1 VGSDERGDAGWVP
14 GFGPGPGQQQPG
26 WAGPPAGPQVG
37 PPAGPPAGPQ
47 VGPQVG
53 PGGQSRAGA
62 NAPQLMPDGT
72 YGWVDP
78 GHEPQRPDFP
88 DVAPPAGARSRLLD
102 AEPPPPR
109 KGRRWWIAAAVVVLL
124 AAAAAGAA
132 FGIPEVGVALGLR
145 PSPRELATTAG
156 TSFLTDWQGNNYAG
170 MQALV
175 ADKTDDMNRVYGGM
189 AQRLHIT
196 KVVAHPG
203 KLDAVGT
210 AMPYDAT
217 VTLQGLGDVTWSS
230 TVHLVEQSGVWKV
243 KFTADTVYPG
253 LGNAQRLELETAPGQ
268 RGDVVDRN
276 GKPLSGDPDLA
287 VNVLGTVKNGAGATG
302 LERAFNDK
310 LAGRSSTRLQIVDV
324 SLKQTLQVVQQ
335 WQAQA
340 GQTVTTTFD
349 LDMQRKAEQALAGV
363 KVKAALVAIDTK
375 TGEVRAMASH
385 PTAGLATAFAGGYA
399 PGSTFKIVTATAAL
413 MNGMTP
419 SSTVECPTKLT
430 VDGRTFQNAEKAPDS
445 KPTLTQAFA
454 ESCNT
459 AFMNVGL
466 SLPAGAL
473 QKAAELYG
481 FNATTPPLPISSVGG
496 QAPAPAGKTE
506 LAADAIGQG
515 KVEASPLQ
523 LASVAAGVASGTWH
537 QPHLIADCPDCKS
550 NPIPVAAS
558 LQPLM
563 RAVVTSGTGTA
574 AAGVKGGPVYAKTGT
589 AEFGTG
595 NPPQTHAWFVG
606 WQNDLAFAV
615 YVDEGAFGGTVAAPI
630 AASFL
635 NSLP

>member
-1 VGSDERGDAGWVP
+1 MGSDERSDAGWVP

-26 WAGPPAGPQVG
+26 WSGQQAGSGGPTRG
-37 PPAGPPAGPQ
+37 
-47 VGPQVG
+47 
-53 PGGQSRAGA
+53 GA
-62 NAPQLMPDGT
+62 NAPQLLPDGT
-72 YGWVDP
+72 YGWADP

-88 DVAPPAGARSRLLD
+88 DVARPAGARPRFLD

-109 KGRRWWIAAAVVVLL
+109 KGRRWWIAAGVVVLL
-124 AAAAAGAA
+124 VAGAAGAA

-145 PSPRELATTAG
+145 PSPRELATKAG
-156 TSFLTDWQGNNYAG
+156 TGFLTDWQGGNYAG

-189 AQRLHIT
+189 VQRLHIT
-196 KVVAHPG
+196 KVVARPG

-210 AMPYDAT
+210 ALPYDAT
-217 VTLQGLGDVTWSS
+217 VTLQGLGDVNWSS

-243 KFTADTVYPG
+243 KFTSDTVYPG
-253 LGNAQRLELETAPGQ
+253 LGNAQRLELQTSPGQ
-268 RGDVVDRN
+268 RGEVVDRN
-276 GKPLSGDPDLA
+276 GKPLSGDPDLS

-324 SLKQTLQVVQQ
+324 SLKQTVQVVQQ

-340 GQTVTTTFD
+340 GQTVSTTFD
-349 LDMQRKAEQALAGV
+349 LDMQQKAERALSGV

-399 PGSTFKIVTATAAL
+399 PGSTFKMVTATAAL

-419 SSTVECPTKLT
+419 SSTVECPTKLSI
-430 VDGRTFQNAEKAPDS
+430 DGRSFQNAEKAPDS

-459 AFMNVGL
+459 AFINIGM

-473 QKAAELYG
+473 KRAAELYG
-481 FNATTPPLPISSVGG
+481 FNATTPPLPISSIGG
-496 QAPAPAGKTE
+496 QAPDPAGKTE
-506 LAADAIGQG
+506 LAADSIGQG

-523 LASVAAGVASGTWH
+523 LASVAAGIASGTWH
-537 QPHLIADCPDCKS
+537 QPHLIAECPDCKS
-550 NPIPVAAS
+550 NPIPVASS

-595 NPPQTHAWFVG
+595 NPPKTHAWFVG

-615 YVDEGAFGGTVAAPI
+615 FVDEGAFGGTVAAPI

-635 NSLP
+635 NSLS